1 MLNEDY
7 TNEDYYTNKNK
18 YEEESLY
25 FWFTEMIYCELSDI
39 DNFQKL
45 KKCCLL
51 NMESGKLK
59 SKPTIV
65 SSAKEKYREIHFSQ
79 LRQTTELYYKIR
91 VYLLTMSNIIKK
103 KWNKFVVTIYEK
115 IQELYENMYECYLDE
130 LTSPKTNNEK
140 RIVQILLE
148 ELRNTENVLIPFLSK
163 KYTKKHFVKCVTEE
177 PYKIIKSKNHVLFV
191 YDDEE
196 LKNKKINDDL
206 EEPIKV
212 MKSKNHVLF
221 MYNE

>member
-7 TNEDYYTNKNK
+7 YNTNKNK

-39 DNFQKL
+39 NNFQKL
-45 KKCCLL
+45 KNICLL
-51 NMESGKLK
+51 NIELK
-59 SKPTIV
+59 HLTNNSTIV
-65 SSAKEKYREIHFSQ
+65 SCAKEKYREIHFSQ

-91 VYLLTMSNIIKK
+91 LYLPTMSNIINK
-103 KWNKFVVTIYEK
+103 KWNKFVVTIYKK
-115 IQELYENMYECYLDE
+115 IQELYENIYECYLDE

-140 RIVQILLE
+140 KIVQILLE
-148 ELRNTENVLIPFLSK
+148 ELRNTEDVLIPFLPK
-163 KYTKKHFVKCVTEE
+163 KYTKKHFVKCV
-177 PYKIIKSKNHVLFV
+177 I
-191 YDDEE
+191 
-196 LKNKKINDDL
+196 